1 MGSPAKRRKK
11 NDYSASDKPVR
22 GLDYF
27 FAKQKDAAKRIPAFN
42 RTTNNSK
49 KSENADTGT
58 FEKQDEATI
67 TDEELAR
74 RLHEEWNNE
83 SHNRDASNSDGP
95 SESHKSPSANIVA
108 KGATGSAVDNT
119 KAPKSDP
126 EHNSNSLPETVRP
139 KQNTLALQSTAA
151 EEDTISANIP
161 FDESPLTFN
170 PSKYVPSLQSHWAS
184 EGGNA
189 TYALLTRCFVLVNS
203 TQSRIKIV
211 DTLVNLLRTIIEGD
225 PESLLPAVRPLR
237 HSYNSPTHRAPRS
250 GSLRTPSLLHT
261 STLNLGWVVRPFL
274 RR

>member
-1 MGSPAKRRKK
+1 MTYATAAITNMGGPAKRRKK
-11 NDYSASDKPVR
+11 NNYNASDKPVR
-22 GLDYF
+22 SLDYF
-27 FAKQKDAAKRIPAFN
+27 FAKQKGITKGIPAFN
-42 RTTNNSK
+42 GTTNNPQ
-49 KSENADTGT
+49 KSENADVGT
-58 FEKQDEATI
+58 FGKQDEATI

-74 RLHEEWNNE
+74 RLHKEWNHE

-95 SESHKSPSANIVA
+95 PESHKSPSADIIA
-108 KGATGSAVDNT
+108 KDAAGSTVDDT

-126 EHNSNSLPETVRP
+126 EYNSNSLPETVRP
-139 KQNTLALQSTAA
+139 KQNTLTLQSTAA

-161 FDESPLTFN
+161 FDESPLTFD
-170 PSKYVPSLQSHWAS
+170 PSKYVPTLQSHWAS

-189 TYALLTRCFVLVNS
+189 TYALLTRCFVLVNG

-237 HSYNSPTHRAPRS
+237 RSYNSLTHRTLRS

-261 STLNLGWVVRPFL
+261 STSN
-274 RR
+274 